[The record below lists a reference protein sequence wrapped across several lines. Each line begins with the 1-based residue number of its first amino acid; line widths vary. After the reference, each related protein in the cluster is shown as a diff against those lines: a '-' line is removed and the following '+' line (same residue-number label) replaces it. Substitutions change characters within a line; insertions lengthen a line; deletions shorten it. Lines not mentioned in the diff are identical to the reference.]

1 MQITLK
7 KVIQAAGLSLTIGIL
22 TACSDTNA
30 IDGNTDTVMVGST
43 LSQIQSDNK
52 AKENYLVID
61 VRGVDEYNVGHLKHA
76 INIPLEDMQNSLS
89 LLDGYKDK
97 NVVLYCN
104 TGKKSAKAADL
115 LKQNGFTKVQNADG
129 VKVFDYELFNY
140 TNLTAEEFLNISNL
154 GDYLIIDVRVPKDY
168 EAGHIKGAINIP
180 DGEPVQNYAEIL
192 EANKDK
198 NIITYCYSGN
208 RSAKL
213 AKTLSDDG
221 YKVYN
226 LLDGTKEYSYNL
238 VNE

>member
-1 MQITLK
+1 MQITFRK
-7 KVIQAAGLSLTIGIL
+7 AIQAAGLSLTIGIL
-22 TACSDTNA
+22 TACSDANA
-30 IDGNTDTVMVGST
+30 VNDGTDAVMVGAT

-61 VRGVDEYNVGHLKHA
+61 VRGADEYSAGHLKHA
-76 INIPLEDMQNSLS
+76 INFPLEDMQNSLY
-89 LLDGYKDK
+89 LLDKYKNK
-97 NVVLYCN
+97 NIVLYCN
-104 TGKKSAKAADL
+104 TGKRSAKAADL

-129 VKVFDYELFNY
+129 VKDYSYELY
-140 TNLTAEEFLNISNL
+140 SYANLTAEEFLNISNTD
-154 GDYLIIDVRVPKDY
+154 DYLVIDVRAPKDY

-180 DGEPVQNYAEIL
+180 DGEPVQNYTEIL

-198 NIITYCYSGN
+198 NIVTYCYTGN

-213 AKTLSDDG
+213 AKTLSDNG